1 MMQKERDSL
10 KEERAVAL
18 QEVEEALKKHMGEV
32 QDLQVI

>member
-10 KEERAVAL
+10 KEEKAVAL
-18 QEVEEALKKHMGEV
+18 QEVEKAWKKHQVEV